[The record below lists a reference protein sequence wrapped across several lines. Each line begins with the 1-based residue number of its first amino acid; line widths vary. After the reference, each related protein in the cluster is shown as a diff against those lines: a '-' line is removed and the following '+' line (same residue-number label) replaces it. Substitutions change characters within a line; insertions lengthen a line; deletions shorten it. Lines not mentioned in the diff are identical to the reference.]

1 MRATHETRERLL
13 AAAGEVFA
21 ARGFRAATI
30 REICQR
36 AGANVAAVNYHFSD
50 KEGLYFA
57 VLKSGAEAALQKYPP
72 TLGLGPAATAEERLH
87 AFVRSLLFRIADK
100 GKSAWHGKLI
110 SHEMAEPTQA
120 LPALIDTVY
129 GPVLQQLEGT
139 VRELLGR
146 RVAGAVLRQCL
157 LSILGQCLYFHYA
170 RPAIQHIH
178 PEQGF
183 EPVDIECLAK
193 HITQFSLA
201 GIRQSAGKPI
211 LPQPTP

>member
-1 MRATHETRERLL
+1 MRATKITEQRLL
-13 AAAGEVFA
+13 EAAGEVFA
-21 ARGFRAATI
+21 AHGFRAATV

-36 AGANVAAVNYHFSD
+36 AGANVAAINYHFGD

-57 VLKSGAEAALQKYPP
+57 VLKSCSEAALQKYPP
-72 TLGLGPAATAEERLH
+72 TLGLGPNATSEERLH

-100 GKSAWHGKLI
+100 GQPSWHGKLI
-110 SHEMAEPTQA
+110 AHEMTEPTKA
-120 LPALIDTVY
+120 LTALIDKVY
-129 GPVLQQLEGT
+129 GPALKQLEAI

-146 RVAGAVLRQCL
+146 QAPVTVVRQCQ
-157 LSILGQCLYFHYA
+157 LSVLGQCLYFHFA

-183 EPVDIECLAK
+183 EPADIERLAK

-201 GIRQSAGKPI
+201 GIRQVS
-211 LPQPTP
+211 

>member
-1 MRATHETRERLL
+1 MRATHETEQRLL

-21 ARGFRAATI
+21 ARGFRAATV

-36 AGANVAAVNYHFSD
+36 AGANVAAVNYHFGD

-57 VLKSGAEAALQKYPP
+57 VLKSCSEAALQKYPP
-72 TLGLGPAATAEERLH
+72 TLGLGPGATPTDRLH

-100 GKSAWHGKLI
+100 GQPSWHGKLI
-110 SHEMAEPTQA
+110 AHEMAEPTKA
-120 LPALIDTVY
+120 LTALIDKVY
-129 GPVLQQLEGT
+129 GPALKQLEAI
-139 VRELLGR
+139 VRELLGQR
-146 RVAGAVLRQCL
+146 PAASVVRQCL

-170 RPAIQHIH
+170 RAAIQHIH

-183 EPVDIECLAK
+183 EPADIERLAK

-201 GIRQSAGKPI
+201 GIRQAAG
-211 LPQPTP
+211 

>member
-1 MRATHETRERLL
+1 MRATKITEQRLL
-13 AAAGEVFA
+13 EAAGEVFA
-21 ARGFRAATI
+21 AHGFRAATV

-36 AGANVAAVNYHFSD
+36 AGANVAAINYHFGD

-57 VLKSGAEAALQKYPP
+57 VLKSCSEAALQKYPP
-72 TLGLGPAATAEERLH
+72 TLGLGPNATSEERLH

-100 GKSAWHGKLI
+100 GQPSWHGKLI
-110 SHEMAEPTQA
+110 AHEMTEPTKA
-120 LPALIDTVY
+120 LTALIDKVY
-129 GPVLQQLEGT
+129 GPALKQLEAI

-146 RVAGAVLRQCL
+146 QAPVTVVRQCQ
-157 LSILGQCLYFHYA
+157 LSVLGQCLYFHFA

-183 EPVDIECLAK
+183 EPADIERLAK

-201 GIRQSAGKPI
+201 GIRQAS
-211 LPQPTP
+211 

>member
-1 MRATHETRERLL
+1 MRATQVTEQRLL
-13 AAAGEVFA
+13 EAAGEVFA
-21 ARGFRAATI
+21 AHGFRAATV

-36 AGANVAAVNYHFSD
+36 AGANIAAINYHFGD

-57 VLKSGAEAALQKYPP
+57 VLKSCSEAALQKYPP
-72 TLGLGPAATAEERLH
+72 TLGLGPNATSEERLH

-100 GKSAWHGKLI
+100 GQPSWHGKLI
-110 SHEMAEPTQA
+110 AHEMTEPTKA
-120 LPALIDTVY
+120 LTALIDKVY
-129 GPVLQQLEGT
+129 GPALKQLEAI

-146 RVAGAVLRQCL
+146 RAPVTVVRQCQ
-157 LSILGQCLYFHYA
+157 LSVLGQCLYFHYA

-183 EPVDIECLAK
+183 EPADIERLAK

-201 GIRQSAGKPI
+201 GIRQAS
-211 LPQPTP
+211 

>member
-1 MRATHETRERLL
+1 MRATKITEQRLL
-13 AAAGEVFA
+13 EAAGEVFA
-21 ARGFRAATI
+21 AHGFRAATV

-36 AGANVAAVNYHFSD
+36 AGANVAAINYHFGD

-57 VLKSGAEAALQKYPP
+57 VLKSCSEAALQKYPP
-72 TLGLGPAATAEERLH
+72 TLGLGPNATSEERLH

-100 GKSAWHGKLI
+100 GQPSWHGKLI
-110 SHEMAEPTQA
+110 AHEMTEPTKA
-120 LPALIDTVY
+120 LTALIDKVY
-129 GPVLQQLEGT
+129 GPALKQLEAI

-146 RVAGAVLRQCL
+146 QAPVTVVRQCQ
-157 LSILGQCLYFHYA
+157 LSVLGQCLYFHYA

-183 EPVDIECLAK
+183 EPADIERLAK

-201 GIRQSAGKPI
+201 GIRQAS
-211 LPQPTP
+211 

>member
-36 AGANVAAVNYHFSD
+36 ARANVAAVNYHFSD

-57 VLKSGAEAALQKYPP
+57 VLKSGSEAALQKYPP
-72 TLGLGPAATAEERLH
+72 TLGLGPTATAAERLH

-100 GKSAWHGKLI
+100 GKPSWHGKLI
-110 SHEMAEPTQA
+110 AHEMAEPTKA
-120 LPALIDTVY
+120 LTALIDKVY
-129 GPVLQQLEGT
+129 GPSLKQLET
-139 VRELLGR
+139 IVQELLGR
-146 RVAGAVLRQCL
+146 RVPGTVLRQCL
-157 LSILGQCLYFHYA
+157 LSVLGQCLYFHYA

-183 EPVDIECLAK
+183 EPVDMERLAH

-201 GIRQSAGKPI
+201 GIRQAAAPRG
-211 LPQPTP
+211 